1 VTALIAGGYVFFTR
15 VGRSEPSGA
24 FTPFRPVTQFPSP
37 PGIPSALPGNLRSPR
52 PPGAPRQIGA
62 GPGVPPF
69 PFAPR
74 SGNGPSMPV
83 PIVREMKVV
92 DLNTASLAELETLP
106 DITPDYA
113 RNIISG
119 RPYRSMSE
127 LERAGIPHQ
136 IVENISPP
144 AIIRLTERGS
154 PPAGAFT
161 PSKKP

>member
-1 VTALIAGGYVFFTR
+1 
-15 VGRSEPSGA
+15 
-24 FTPFRPVTQFPSP
+24 
-37 PGIPSALPGNLRSPR
+37 
-52 PPGAPRQIGA
+52 
-62 GPGVPPF
+62 
-69 PFAPR
+69 
-74 SGNGPSMPV
+74 MPV

-154 PPAGAFT
+154 PPPDLGPRPGRKAQ
-161 PSKKP
+161 